1 MKSRKAMPQDAPDL
15 SRRRFI
21 VAGAT
26 VSGTFL
32 LGIPLTAALAEDSPP
47 DGDGRIGFY
56 IHILENGDVAVGHA
70 QPEIGQGLRTT
81 LVMLVA
87 EEMDLIWER
96 IRIEPMPLGLTP
108 VFR

>member
-1 MKSRKAMPQDAPDL
+1 MKSRKVMPQDAPDL

-32 LGIPLTAALAEDSPP
+32 LGIPLTAALAEDNPP

-56 IHILENGDVAVGHA
+56 IHILENGFERTALQGR
-70 QPEIGQGLRTT
+70 IGRIVPVHLR
-81 LVMLVA
+81 
-87 EEMDLIWER
+87 I
-96 IRIEPMPLGLTP
+96 IHS
-108 VFR
+108 FFH